1 VKYVPAD
8 GDDFADVVAAVQKV
22 VPPSIELRA
31 SPDNG
36 SGDGWEFAALLREEW
51 SALESLDRAL
61 MQQMY
66 QPLTTRRR
74 A

>member
-1 VKYVPAD
+1 M
-8 GDDFADVVAAVQKV
+8 
-22 VPPSIELRA
+22 PPTIEFRA

-36 SGDGWEFAALLREEW
+36 TDDGWEFAALLREEW
-51 SALESLDRAL
+51 MALESLDCSL